1 MRCVSVKN
9 TVIGQAP
16 VLVCTVLEAKP
27 EKILH
32 EVQRSI
38 DAGADL
44 VEVRIDKLDHNQTV
58 RAVLQEITIPV
69 IVSCRSKD
77 ALGFF
82 EGSEEERAER
92 LMSAL
97 KAGADIIDVELTMK
111 NALREMITKEARKK
125 NIPLLI
131 GYENLKETPDLDF
144 LVEKAREIRDL
155 EPDVAKIAVR
165 ANDYED
171 MISVLHLTLACNDIF
186 TMPFAAIAIGKYG
199 SASRPLACV
208 LGSSMTY
215 CTTKRKEEA
224 PPGQLSVEDTR
235 TVLHILS

>member
-1 MRCVSVKN
+1 MKHVSVK
-9 TVIGQAP
+9 TIVIGPSP
-16 VLVCTVLEAKP
+16 VMVCTVLEAEP
-27 EKILH
+27 EKILD
-32 EVQRSI
+32 EVQRSV

-58 RAVLQEITIPV
+58 RAVLQNIAIPK

-97 KAGADIIDVELTMK
+97 EADADIIDVELTMK
-111 NALREMITKEARKK
+111 DTLREMITKEARKK

-131 GYENLKETPDLDF
+131 GYENLKKTPDLNF
-144 LVEKAREIRDL
+144 LIEKAKEIRDL
-155 EPDVAKIAVR
+155 EPDIAKIAVK
-165 ANDYED
+165 AHNYED
-171 MISVLHLTLACNDIF
+171 MISVLHLTLACNSIFDI
-186 TMPFAAIAIGKYG
+186 PFATISIGKYG
-199 SASRPLACV
+199 SASRPLACM

-215 CTTKRKEEA
+215 CTTKKKEEA
-224 PPGQLSVEDTR
+224 PPGQLSVEDTL
-235 TVLHILS
+235 TVLRILS